1 MEEMNKPLRR
11 IKMKIIEKIIKTV
24 LHKDNKKETKEVS
37 YDTTELMKLYNES
50 IKMAT
55 EGIVR

>member
-1 MEEMNKPLRR
+1 
-11 IKMKIIEKIIKTV
+11 MKIIEKIIKTV
-24 LHKDNKKETKEVS
+24 LHKDSKKETKEVS

>member
-1 MEEMNKPLRR
+1 
-11 IKMKIIEKIIKTV
+11 MKIIEKIIKTV